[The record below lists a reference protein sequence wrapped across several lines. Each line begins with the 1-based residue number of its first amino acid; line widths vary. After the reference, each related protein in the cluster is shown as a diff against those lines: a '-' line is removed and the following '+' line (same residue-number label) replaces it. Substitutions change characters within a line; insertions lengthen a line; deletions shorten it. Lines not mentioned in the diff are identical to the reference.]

1 VIHFATSFEHPEL
14 TPDDRLVLE
23 ALSRRGV
30 SWGVL
35 RWRSEQDNARVQ
47 AGDLV
52 VVRSCWDYHLHAD
65 AFLAWLDQ
73 VAGRGARIAN
83 GHARLRQTLHKRYLL
98 ELEAAGLARIAPTRL
113 VAQGSDPDLDKLIDQ
128 LGSADLV
135 VKPAISLSAHG
146 TWRVAPRELAAARAR
161 FAAQLQLQDVLVQR
175 YLPQIEEQGEISLV
189 FLGGLYSH
197 AVRKTPRPGD
207 FRVQADHGG
216 IHAACLPDKAFID
229 QAARLLEGFAP
240 DTVYARVDA
249 VPVDDELVLM
259 ELEVIDP
266 VLFLSTDAGA
276 LSRFS
281 DALCAW

>member
-1 VIHFATSFEHPEL
+1 MIHFATSFEYPGL
-14 TPDDRLVLE
+14 TADDRPVLD

-30 SWGVL
+30 PWSVL
-35 RWRSEQDNARVQ
+35 RWRSDEDNARVQ

-52 VVRSCWDYHLHAD
+52 VVRSCWDYHRHAG

-73 VAGRGARIAN
+73 VAERGARIAN
-83 GHARLRQTLHKRYLL
+83 GHARLRHTLHKRYLL

-113 VAQGSDPDLDKLIDQ
+113 VEQGSDTDLDALVDQ
-128 LGSADLV
+128 LGTADLV
-135 VKPAISLSAHG
+135 VKPAVSLSAHG
-146 TWRVAPRELAAARAR
+146 TWRVAPRARAEAR
-161 FAAQLQLQDVLVQR
+161 ASFAEQLRQQDLLVQR
-175 YLPQIEEQGEISLV
+175 YLPQIEAQGEVSLV

-216 IHAACLPDKAFID
+216 THVACLPEKALID
-229 QAARLLEGFAP
+229 EAARLLEGFAA

-249 VPVDDELVLM
+249 VAVDDQLVLM

-266 VLFLSTDAGA
+266 VLFLATDAGA
-276 LSRFS
+276 LARFT